1 MRGAGVSPVIR
12 FFYHQ
17 GLSPWRMRAAN
28 QHKKWLAECIT
39 TLQTNKALSRIYYH
53 FIPLPEMCR
62 LHKKFLQDPSPTDIL
77 TFEYFTEGGAFVEAE
92 IFIAP
97 QQVRKQAEALCLPF
111 AEELRRVLVHGI
123 LHLLGWGD
131 KTPEE
136 QAAMRRAEDFC
147 LRLWHKIP
155 VSHETPRHGF

>member
-12 FFYHQ
+12 FFYSQ
-17 GLSPWRMRAAN
+17 GLSSWRMHAAN
-28 QHKKWLAECIT
+28 QHKKWLSECII
-39 TLQTNKALSRIYYH
+39 TLQSSKTLARIYYY
-53 FIPLPEMCR
+53 FIPLSEMCR
-62 LHKKFLQDPSPTDIL
+62 LHEKFLQDPSPTDIL
-77 TFEYFTEGGAFVEAE
+77 TFEYFTEGGGVEAE

-97 QQVRKQAEALCLPF
+97 EQVRNQAEALRLPF

-131 KTPEE
+131 QTPEE
-136 QAAMRRAEDFC
+136 QAAMRMAEDFC
-147 LRLWHKIP
+147 LRLWPQTP